1 MIGSLK
7 QNKDLLYPI
16 SCTLFYYLKLR
27 WKMLLRYFY
36 LFFFLSGFSFT
47 STDDS
52 QDSRGWGGT
61 IFYST
66 VQLPPAHEHSDIYLQ
81 LCMWDDYS
89 IFLIALLAF
98 TRLLLDEI
106 YYLLE
111 LKFNWLCEVSFC
123 LYTWWFDIRFLLQLF
138 WYGKPMDSNAHRLS
152 PLHYKRTDIHGEVL
166 HWWNLLLNLL

>member
-1 MIGSLK
+1 MYTI
-7 QNKDLLYPI
+7 LLFE
-16 SCTLFYYLKLR
+16 TEVEDAFALF
-27 WKMLLRYFY
+27 LLI
-36 LFFFLSGFSFT
+36 FFFCQGFLSRALTTHRTVG
-47 STDDS
+47 D
-52 QDSRGWGGT
+52 GGGT

-66 VQLPPAHEHSDIYLQ
+66 VQLPPAHEHSDIYLY

-123 LYTWWFDIRFLLQLF
+123 LYTWWFDIRFFVTAILIRKTDGLERASTITLVLQANWYSWWSFTLVKSITKSSINLF
-138 WYGKPMDSNAHRLS
+138 VK
-152 PLHYKRTDIHGEVL
+152 
-166 HWWNLLLNLL
+166 

>member
-7 QNKDLLYPI
+7 QNKNLLYTI

-27 WKMLLRYFY
+27 WKMPLCYFC
-36 LFFFLSGFSFT
+36 LFFFCQGFLSRTLTTHRTVG
-47 STDDS
+47 DE
-52 QDSRGWGGT
+52 GT

-66 VQLPPAHEHSDIYLQ
+66 VRLPPAHEHSDIYLQ
-81 LCMWDDYS
+81 LCMWDDYP

-106 YYLLE
+106 YYFLE
-111 LKFNWLCEVSFC
+111 LRFNWLCEVSFC
-123 LYTWWFDIRFLLQLF
+123 LFTWWSDIRFLLQLF

-166 HWWNLLLNLL
+166 HWWSLLLNLL

>member
-1 MIGSLK
+1 MYTI
-7 QNKDLLYPI
+7 LLFE
-16 SCTLFYYLKLR
+16 TEVEDAFALF
-27 WKMLLRYFY
+27 LLI
-36 LFFFLSGFSFT
+36 FFFCQGFLSRALTTHRTVG
-47 STDDS
+47 D
-52 QDSRGWGGT
+52 GGGT

-66 VQLPPAHEHSDIYLQ
+66 VQLPPAHEHSDIYLY

-152 PLHYKRTDIHGEVL
+152 PLYYKRTDIHGEVL